1 PHNRNC
7 KQRPLIQSLPRI
19 RDLLLDLRLFLSLLL
34 GLHQSGIKRLF
45 YSCWPALPQ
54 LIGPKRARDR
64 DIETASSN
72 KFEKRNGSLRTE
84 VDRSETK
91 QTLIQTPS
99 IALSI
104 SHALLRVLQFF
115 NSRFGAAVETSGA
128 PCRMAV
134 HSLILIVP
142 LLLLTAAGTA
152 SAQCSSSPV
161 PKEVNETSPVGT
173 VIEVLDSS
181 YNQVAT
187 PTIDAVYACYFE
199 LVNSTLRL
207 KRQFNL
213 ENFTSCVDDST
224 VTPLSPQSIQI
235 GCSGGGVTATF
246 LVRLVDVNEFPPTF
260 EPNVFRV
267 NVSEAIALGT
277 SIIQL
282 NSYVKDKDFSNVRTF
297 NILIVSGSNN
307 DFGMN
312 SGITSGIVTV
322 QRALDYDAGPRQYV
336 MNISAADLAYES
348 TSLPLPLT
356 GYATLI
362 VDVQDAD
369 DLSPVFSESS
379 YSLYFM
385 ENDTSYLNRSL
396 ETSPVLL
403 ARDGDI
409 GINQT
414 INYAI
419 ESGSK
424 LGNAYQT
431 DKPTSRI
438 SVTLCLVTVGD
449 KNDNAP
455 VMSSGVYNVSVAEN
469 SLINTYVTAVKASDA
484 DLGENATFIFVL
496 NDTTGAFQ
504 IDANSG
510 LVTVANPALL
520 DREARSSFTILVW
533 ARESLTPEQFASPA
547 SQLTVNLIDVND
559 NAPAFNASSYAF
571 VVSEDALVGTPI
583 GAVFATDGDA
593 DVASGNGR
601 IGRYDIV
608 WSGSGVSA

>member
-1 PHNRNC
+1 
-7 KQRPLIQSLPRI
+7 
-19 RDLLLDLRLFLSLLL
+19 
-34 GLHQSGIKRLF
+34 
-45 YSCWPALPQ
+45 
-54 LIGPKRARDR
+54 
-64 DIETASSN
+64 
-72 KFEKRNGSLRTE
+72 
-84 VDRSETK
+84 
-91 QTLIQTPS
+91 
-99 IALSI
+99 
-104 SHALLRVLQFF
+104 
-115 NSRFGAAVETSGA
+115 
-128 PCRMAV
+128 MAV
-134 HSLILIVP
+134 HSLILTVS

-152 SAQCSSSPV
+152 SGQCSSSPV

-348 TSLPLPLT
+348 TSLPVPLT

-424 LGNAYQT
+424 LDNAYQT

-455 VMSSGVYNVSVAEN
+455 VMSSAVYNVSVAEN

-484 DLGENATFIFVL
+484 DLGENATFIFLL

-533 ARESLTPEQFASPA
+533 ARESLTPEKFASPA

-571 VVSEDALVGTPI
+571 VVSEDAPVGTPI

-608 WSGSGVSA
+608 WSGSGVSAL